1 MGQPGRSEVIRLP
14 KLNIHSKLQKLDCDA
29 TVLSAPTELEEVAL
43 VLHHVRFC
51 RSEL

>member
-1 MGQPGRSEVIRLP
+1 MENPGRSEVIRLLE
-14 KLNIHSKLQKLDCDA
+14 LNIHSKLQKLDRNA